1 MYAVCL
7 NSSVLKENQH
17 EEKGYFAL
25 FINVKVFL
33 KVQ

>member
-7 NSSVLKENQH
+7 NSSVTEGNHH
-17 EEKGYFAL
+17 EEKGYFVL